1 MGIPLRLTILTL
13 QAIKVTIKIITRKRK
28 IFMKSLVVKRFKT
41 RE

>member
-1 MGIPLRLTILTL
+1 MGIPLRLTILTR
-13 QAIKVTIKIITRKRK
+13 QAITVTITIIKRKRK